1 MNPPI
6 FPQAGR
12 TLRLTRG
19 RTLLPLLVLP
29 LLVWLGGCG
38 GNLTSGGL
46 SEVEVFVSGN
56 DPEASLAPA
65 RVPPAEVGLVA
76 LQPGPPPIVGT
87 VTATLRV
94 ELLRNDR
101 QWVEITDGPQTVTA
115 GLSGTARSLLAAR
128 PLEAGRY
135 IGVRTTFLRVEANVE
150 GGLVVDGAN
159 VIGTIPVELPSAG
172 LPVEEGL
179 FLALDEGDPGR
190 LMVALNSQLW
200 LRLVITPIRRVP
212 QSIFRQAVRVRVF

>member
-1 MNPPI
+1 MNHPF

-12 TLRLTRG
+12 TLPRSGG

-29 LLVWLGGCG
+29 LLIWVGGCG

-46 SEVEVFVSGN
+46 SDVEVFVSGN
-56 DPEASLAPA
+56 DPEASSAPG
-65 RVPPAEVGLVA
+65 RLPLPAVGMVA
-76 LQPGPPPIVGT
+76 QQAGPPVISGT

-94 ELLRNDR
+94 EMLRGDR
-101 QWVEITDGPQTVTA
+101 QWVEVTDGPQTVTV
-115 GLSGTARSLLAAR
+115 GLSGAGPSLLAAR

-150 GGLVVDGAN
+150 GGLVVDGAS
-159 VIGTIPVELPSAG
+159 VTGPIPVELPAAG
-172 LPVEEGL
+172 LRVEEGL
-179 FLALDEGDPGR
+179 FLELEERDPAR

-212 QSIFRQAVRVRVF
+212 QTVFRQAVRVRVF